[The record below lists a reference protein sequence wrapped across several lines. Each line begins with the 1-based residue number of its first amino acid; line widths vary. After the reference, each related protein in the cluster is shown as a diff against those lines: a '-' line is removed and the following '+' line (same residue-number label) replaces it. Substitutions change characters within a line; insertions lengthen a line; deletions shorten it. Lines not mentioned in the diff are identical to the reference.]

1 MMSKFLR
8 PKKKKTKKPNK
19 SSLKKTKEMYK
30 YYILIYKK
38 INVWKYLYNYL
49 KFKSIFRGETT
60 VCNILANVLHN
71 AWNYTNLN
79 NIQFNFKDI
88 S

>member
-1 MMSKFLR
+1 
-8 PKKKKTKKPNK
+8 
-19 SSLKKTKEMYK
+19 MYK

-79 NIQFNFKDI
+79 NIQLSRYLLTKNNELK
-88 S
+88 SLAKNKTT